1 MSEIEFAKL
10 SLADYAQLFQLGAV
24 AQSRRELLI
33 SLSSDL
39 DVLVSG
45 RTYEHRERIKQIAR
59 EAGGIAFWD
68 GQKWVI
74 RTGRL
79 IGVLARVLTDLAKLP
94 DAKLALN
101 PNFGKRQA
109 PKIEIPSL
117 GGYTL
122 FPFQI
127 EGISVIVET
136 FRRGIKSFLLADE
149 MGLGK
154 TIQALGVAKVLG
166 LDVVVIAPAS
176 VVPSWQEKAQK
187 CGVVAEVFSY
197 AKADRANAFGKL
209 LILDE
214 AHYIKNKS
222 AQRTKEVR
230 RLVGQAEKV
239 LALTGT
245 PLLNRI
251 EELAN
256 ILHNIDIIRS
266 ASDFLNQYASC
277 TLRTIH
283 TRYRTIQKREYYLTA
298 EQARVVHEL
307 LSKRLPYLR
316 RLKKDVA
323 LQLPKKIRTQV
334 TLDVEA
340 PEASETLIRVA
351 AEFAQKRG
359 FEPTRFATVEA
370 LIEFVFTHVPHTAL
384 ATARRLYAVAKATAA
399 AEYIENLLEGSDTPI
414 VVFYHH
420 AQVLSVLQERVPGAY
435 IDGSVLPAFRAELV
449 RAFQEGK
456 HRVLYLSITAAGV
469 GITLTAADTAVFVEY
484 DWVPANLLQAEDR
497 INRIGQKSEVT
508 YYHYLTTRD
517 RIERIILAKILEKAA
532 LAEAVLGGES
542 GLKEALKTHS
552 PCVRL

>member
-1 MSEIEFAKL
+1 MSEIDFGKL

-24 AQSRRELLI
+24 AEGRRELLI
-33 SLSSDL
+33 SLSSEL

-45 RTYEHRERIKQIAR
+45 RTYDHRERIKEIAR
-59 EAGGIAFWD
+59 SAGGVAFWD

-74 RTGRL
+74 RTRRL
-79 IGVLARVLTDLAKLP
+79 PDVLAKVLSGLMTLP
-94 DAKLALN
+94 EAKLALN
-101 PNFGKRQA
+101 PDFGKRQI
-109 PKIEIPSL
+109 PEVEIPPL

-122 FPFQI
+122 FPFQV

-166 LDVVVIAPAS
+166 VDVAVIAPAS
-176 VVPSWQEKAQK
+176 VVPSWQEKSRE
-187 CGVVAEVFSY
+187 CGIDAEVFSY
-197 AKADRANAFGKL
+197 AKADRAKAEGRM
-209 LILDE
+209 LIIDE

-230 RLVGQAEKV
+230 RLVGEAAKV

-256 ILHNIDIIRS
+256 ILHNIGIIKS
-266 ASDFLNQYASC
+266 ASAFLSQYASC
-277 TLRTIH
+277 TLRSIH
-283 TRYRTIQKREYYLTA
+283 TKYRTIQKREYYLTA
-298 EQARVVHEL
+298 EQTRVVHKL
-307 LSKRLPYLR
+307 LTTELPYLR
-316 RLKKDVA
+316 RHKKDVG
-323 LQLPKKIRTQV
+323 LQLPRKIRTRL

-340 PEASETLIRVA
+340 PQASATLRRVA

-359 FEPTRFATVEA
+359 IDPNHFATPEA
-370 LIEFVFTHVPHTAL
+370 LVSFVFDNMPQAAL
-384 ATARRLYAVAKATAA
+384 ATARRLYAIAKATAA
-399 AEYIENLLEGSDTPI
+399 AEYIENLLEGTDSPI

-420 AQVLSVLQERVPGAY
+420 EQVLNALCEHVPGSY
-435 IDGSVLPAFRAELV
+435 IDGSVPQFRRAELV
-449 RAFQEGK
+449 REFQDGK
-456 HRVLYLSITAAGV
+456 HRVLYLSITAAGL

-508 YYHYLTTRD
+508 YYHYLTTKD
-517 RIERIILAKILEKAA
+517 PVERLILDKIFEKVA
-532 LAEAVLGGES
+532 LAEAVLGGQS
-542 GLKEALKTHS
+542 GLKEALKTA
-552 PCVRL
+552 